1 MSTRFRC
8 SPTALE
14 EELMSKD
21 KQRRE
26 AKKPKKKAPKAD
38 PAARRTARRC
48 QDRPAA
54 AALSRRTA
62 GPGRA

>member
-1 MSTRFRC
+1 
-8 SPTALE
+8 LE

-38 PAARRTARRC
+38 PAARRVPPTM
-48 QDRPAA
+48 
-54 AALSRRTA
+54 
-62 GPGRA
+62 PGQSEPPPR